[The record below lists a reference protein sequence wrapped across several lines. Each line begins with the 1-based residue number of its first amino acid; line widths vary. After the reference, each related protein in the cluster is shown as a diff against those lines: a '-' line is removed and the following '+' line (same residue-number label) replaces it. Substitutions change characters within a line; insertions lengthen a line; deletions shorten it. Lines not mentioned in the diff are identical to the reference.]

1 MLTFYLQLLL
11 ILGAATGLACWCGWG
26 IARLALPDALQPYR
40 ALLTPLLGYALVLVV
55 GYWFVW
61 TVSGLAPALVVLL
74 LATGTLNVL
83 AWRRAGPP
91 QLGAA
96 RAHLPI
102 LLLVFA
108 TLLVGIA
115 PLLHYGHPAVIGGGW
130 DIETALPTAR
140 YLERGPIAA
149 IATAAPNPLRDLVR
163 DPPRIGKTVGFA
175 VWQGSLDIL
184 TQVEA
189 ILTFTPLLAWL
200 RALGVLA
207 VYVLLR
213 ATLGLRRG
221 PALLGAA
228 LTSAGALLLWIG
240 YFNFEKQ
247 MAAWPLIPLGLLIGV
262 AAVEQLAS
270 PTTDDRRPTTDD
282 RRPTT
287 DDQPPTME
295 SRAGLHSSFVFHP
308 SSRIGMALL
317 AAITLAALPVAYYP
331 ALTLW
336 VPLAAGLA
344 LAILIEQARTPAR
357 LGGRAIPRLLLATVA
372 LVILTAIISAPAI
385 LDYWHGFAYRYNEQL
400 TTLGVFF
407 YIPATDIL
415 GLTPYLHGQAEP
427 PPLSIWAQAGL
438 AAFGLLALS
447 GLLLPATTDDRRPTT
462 DEPDGQSPVPS
473 LQSPVPSLRWWG
485 MLLGALAYLAWLRWW
500 QQYPYAYMK
509 GAAYAGFVFMGLAAA
524 GWQALTALQG
534 QLRESQTKD
543 ATLGVQPSSKP
554 SRAWR
559 FLSLSGALIVVTPLL
574 LAIPIIA
581 SQVQIVS
588 RHWDAPGLYPA
599 DFPALLDL
607 RARIP
612 AGSTVTLA
620 DDGRTE
626 GVTSGLAAYV
636 LDHTIVWGRV
646 KTGYTTAGGGAPDAI
661 GAYALLP
668 IGEDPSLYGYGIPI
682 WRGGS
687 YALYQ
692 RPAGVLA
699 QLRPEYILAPGQSLA
714 LAVGDQQLA
723 LGADELPAGQ
733 SRRLVLTVAALREA
747 AISLDAT
754 AFAIPAGG
762 AQVQIAALPTGP
774 ARAIRNTGTTPI
786 LLRSVTLAE
795 IGDLTADTV
804 TPLRSALVT
813 SAHATADDQ
822 SITTTLETRLPDGGP
837 LTLALDI
844 WDRGRGL
851 HYGWYGV
858 ELGTSAGIQTTTF
871 DLDIARGE
879 ARASAGDG
887 TALPFGAQ
895 FGGLQAGDYSARLQV
910 SAGAAALAGSGDLFS
925 FHVGD
930 DQSISDI
937 QTAALPF
944 LMTMTDRPPQPL
956 DLRVGD
962 DIRLHGYA
970 IDKTSARPG
979 DALLLTLWWQAQAA
993 VGDQRSVL
1001 VQLLDRNGV
1010 IVAQADGPP
1019 ARGSRPTSRWQAGE
1033 TVIDARQIALPA
1045 DLPAGEYTLVFG
1057 MYRWPS
1063 LERLQMH
1070 RGATRQADDVA
1081 RVLITI
1087 IR

>member
-1 MLTFYLQLLL
+1 VLIFYLQLLL
-11 ILGAATGLACWCGWG
+11 ILGAATVLAGWCGWG

-40 ALLTPLLGYALVLVV
+40 MLLTPLLGYALVIVV

-61 TVSGLAPALVVLL
+61 TISGLAPALLVLL
-74 LATGTLNVL
+74 LATGALNIL
-83 AWRRAGPP
+83 AWRRIGPP
-91 QLGAA
+91 QIGAA
-96 RAHLPI
+96 REHVPI
-102 LLLVFA
+102 LLIAFV
-108 TLLVGIA
+108 TLLVSIA

-184 TQVEA
+184 MQAEA
-189 ILTFTPLLAWL
+189 LLTFTPLLAWL

-262 AAVEQLAS
+262 AAVEQLAGL
-270 PTTDDRRPTTDD
+270 TQDDRRTTASQASLPSSAV
-282 RRPTT
+282 RRP
-287 DDQPPTME
+287 P
-295 SRAGLHSSFVFHP
+295 
-308 SSRIGMALL
+308 SRIGGALL
-317 AAITLAALPVAYYP
+317 AAITLAALAVAYYP

-344 LAILIEQARTPAR
+344 AAMLIEHVRKPKVIA
-357 LGGRAIPRLLLATVA
+357 RLLLAAVA
-372 LVILTAIISAPAI
+372 LVALTAIVAAPAL

-407 YIPATDIL
+407 YIPASDIL
-415 GLTPYLHGQAEP
+415 GLTPYLHGQTEP
-427 PPLSIWAQAGL
+427 SPLSIWVLAGL
-438 AAFGLLALS
+438 AAFGLLALAALLVPTKDEGRTTND
-447 GLLLPATTDDRRPTT
+447 GLAKLPSSSFR
-462 DEPDGQSPVPS
+462 
-473 LQSPVPSLRWWG
+473 LRWLG

-500 QQYPYAYMK
+500 QQYPYAYLK

-524 GWQALTALQG
+524 GWQALAARIPRRARLVAAL
-534 QLRESQTKD
+534 
-543 ATLGVQPSSKP
+543 A
-554 SRAWR
+554 
-559 FLSLSGALIVVTPLL
+559 PLL
-574 LAIPIIA
+574 LAIPIVA
-581 SQVQIVS
+581 SQVQIVR
-588 RHWDAPGLYPA
+588 RHWNAPGLYPA
-599 DFPALLDL
+599 DVPALLEL

-620 DDGRTE
+620 DDGRTA
-626 GVTSGLAAYV
+626 GVTSGLAAYA
-636 LDHTIVWGRV
+636 LDHTTVWGNV
-646 KTGYTTAGGGAPDAI
+646 KTGYTSSSTGLPDAI
-661 GAYALLP
+661 GEYALLP
-668 IGEDPSLYGYGIPI
+668 IGEDPSLYGYGVPI
-682 WRGGS
+682 WQGGS

-699 QLRPEYILAPGQSLA
+699 QLRPEFILAPGQALA
-714 LAVGDQQLA
+714 LAVGDQHLALESNSLPVGQPRQLA
-723 LGADELPAGQ
+723 
-733 SRRLVLTVAALREA
+733 LTVAALHEA
-747 AISLDAT
+747 TLSLDAT
-754 AFAIPAGG
+754 TFTIPAGG
-762 AQVQIAALPTGP
+762 ARVQIATLPTGP
-774 ARAIRNTGTTPI
+774 ARMIRNSGTTPI
-786 LLRSVTLAE
+786 LLRSITLAE
-795 IGDLTADTV
+795 TDRSRADSV

-813 SAHATADDQ
+813 RANATTDGQ
-822 SITTTLETRLPDGGP
+822 SVTTTLETLLPDGGP

-844 WDRGRGL
+844 WDRQRAL

-858 ELGTSAGIQTTTF
+858 ELGVSAGLQTTTF
-871 DLDIARGE
+871 NLDVARG
-879 ARASAGDG
+879 AAHASASDG

-895 FGGLQAGDYSARLQV
+895 FVGLQAGDYSARLQV
-910 SAGAAALAGSGDLFS
+910 SAGAAALAGSGDLFT

-937 QTAALPF
+937 QTASLPF
-944 LMTMTDRPPQPL
+944 LVTTTDRPPQPL

-962 DIRLHGYA
+962 DIQLQGYA
-970 IDKTSARPG
+970 LDKTSARPG
-979 DALLLTLWWQAQAA
+979 DNLLLTLWWQALAA
-993 VGDQRSVL
+993 PGDERSVL
-1001 VQLLDRNGV
+1001 MQLLDRNGA

-1019 ARGSRPTSRWQAGE
+1019 ARGGRPTSQWQAGE
-1033 TVIDARQIALPA
+1033 TVIDSRQIALPT
-1045 DLPAGEYTLVFG
+1045 DLPAGEYTLIFG

-1063 LERLQMH
+1063 LERLPMH
-1070 RGATRQADDVA
+1070 SGATRQPDDVA
-1081 RVLITI
+1081 RLLITI
-1087 IR
+1087 TR

>member
-1 MLTFYLQLLL
+1 MLYFYLQLLL
-11 ILGAATGLACWCGWG
+11 ILAAATALACWCGWG
-26 IARLALPDALQPYR
+26 IARLALPDALQPYC
-40 ALLTPLLGYALVLVV
+40 ALLTPLLGYALVIVV

-61 TVSGLAPALVVLL
+61 TVSGLVPALLVLL
-74 LATGTLNVL
+74 LATGALNML
-83 AWRRAGPP
+83 AWRRTGPP

-96 RAHLPI
+96 REHLPI
-102 LLLVFA
+102 LLIAFA
-108 TLLVGIA
+108 TLLVSIA

-149 IATAAPNPLRDLVR
+149 IASSAPNPLRDLVH

-184 TQVEA
+184 TQIEA

-207 VYVLLR
+207 VYVLFR

-228 LTSAGALLLWIG
+228 LTSAGTLLLWID

-262 AAVEQLAS
+262 AAVEQLAGLTNDEGR
-270 PTTDDRRPTTDD
+270 TTKARTNHP
-282 RRPTT
+282 
-287 DDQPPTME
+287 
-295 SRAGLHSSFVFHP
+295 LSFVVRPP
-308 SSRIGMALL
+308 SRLGVALL

-344 LAILIEQARTPAR
+344 AAVLIEQAGKALTPQPPLPLRQAR
-357 LGGRAIPRLLLATVA
+357 GSNDLPSPVATGEGPGARAFPAIPRLLLATVA
-372 LVILTAIISAPAI
+372 LATITAIISTPTI
-385 LDYWHGFAYRYNEQL
+385 IDYWHGFAFRYNEQL

-415 GLTPYLHGQAEP
+415 GLTPYLHGQPEP
-427 PPLSIWAQAGL
+427 TSTPPLALIGL
-438 AAFGLLALS
+438 AAFGLLALAA
-447 GLLLPATTDDRRPTT
+447 LLAPATTDDRRWTMG
-462 DEPDGQSPVPS
+462 DEAPS
-473 LQSPVPSLRWWG
+473 SSSIVLHRSSSFRLRWWG
-485 MLLGALAYLAWLRWW
+485 MLLGALAYLAWLRWS
-500 QQYPYAYMK
+500 QQYPYAYLK

-524 GWQALTALQG
+524 GWQALAARIPGRARLVAAL
-534 QLRESQTKD
+534 
-543 ATLGVQPSSKP
+543 A
-554 SRAWR
+554 
-559 FLSLSGALIVVTPLL
+559 PLL
-574 LAIPIIA
+574 LAIPIVA
-581 SQVQIVS
+581 SQAQIVGL
-588 RHWDAPGLYPA
+588 HWAGPGLYPA
-599 DFPALLDL
+599 DFPALLEL
-607 RARIP
+607 RTRIP

-626 GVTSGLAAYV
+626 GVTSGLAAYA
-636 LDHTIVWGRV
+636 LDHTTVWGRV
-646 KTGYTTAGGGAPDAI
+646 KTGYTTAGGGPPDAI
-661 GAYALLP
+661 GEYALLP
-668 IGEDPSLYGYGIPI
+668 IGEDPTLYGYDVPI

-692 RPAGVLA
+692 RPPGVLA

-714 LAVGDQQLA
+714 LAVGSEHLA
-723 LGADELPAGQ
+723 LDAGALPAGQ
-733 SRRLVLTVAALREA
+733 PRQLDLTVAALHEA
-747 AISLDAT
+747 SISLDDT
-754 AFAIPAGG
+754 VFTIPAGG
-762 AQVQIAALPTGP
+762 ARVQIAALPTGP
-774 ARAIRNTGTTPI
+774 ARTIRNSGATPI

-795 IGDLTADTV
+795 TGAATANTV

-813 SAHATADDQ
+813 SASASANGQ
-822 SITTTLETRLPDGGP
+822 SVMTTIETWLPDGGP

-844 WDRGRGL
+844 WDRSRAL

-858 ELGTSAGIQTTTF
+858 ELGAGAGIQTTT
-871 DLDIARGE
+871 LNLNLARGE
-879 ARASAGDG
+879 AQASASDG

-895 FGGLQAGDYSARLQV
+895 FAGLQAGEYSARLQV

-930 DQSISDI
+930 DRSISEI
-937 QTAALPF
+937 QTAGLPF
-944 LMTMTDRPPQPL
+944 LVTMTDRPPQRL

-962 DIRLHGYA
+962 DMRLLGYA

-979 DALLLTLWWQAQAA
+979 DNLLLTLWWQAQAA
-993 VGDQRSVL
+993 PGDARSVL
-1001 VQLLDRNGV
+1001 VQLLDHNGA

-1019 ARGSRPTSRWQAGE
+1019 AHGGRPTSQWQAGD
-1033 TVIDARQIALPA
+1033 TVIDSRPVALPA
-1045 DLPAGEYTLVFG
+1045 DLAAGEYTLVFG

-1070 RGATRQADDVA
+1070 SGETRQADDVA
-1081 RVLITI
+1081 RVPLTI
-1087 IR
+1087 AR

>member
-1 MLTFYLQLLL
+1 VLTFYLQLLL
-11 ILGAATGLACWCGWG
+11 ILGGATALASWCGWG
-26 IARLALPDALQPYR
+26 IARLALPSALQPYC
-40 ALLTPLLGYALVLVV
+40 ALLTPLLGYALAMVV

-61 TVSGLAPALVVLL
+61 TISGLAPALLMLL
-74 LATGTLNVL
+74 LACGALNIR
-83 AWRRAGPP
+83 AWRRTGP
-91 QLGAA
+91 LRLAA
-96 RAHLPI
+96 IREHIPI
-102 LLLVFA
+102 LLIAFA
-108 TLLVGIA
+108 TLLVSIA

-149 IATAAPNPLRDLVR
+149 IASAAPNPLRDLVR

-184 TQVEA
+184 TQIEA
-189 ILTFTPLLAWL
+189 ILTFTPLLAGL

-247 MAAWPLIPLGLLIGV
+247 MAAWPLIPLGLLMGV
-262 AAVEQLAS
+262 AAVEQLAL
-270 PTTDDRRPTTDD
+270 PTKDEGQRTNDPA
-282 RRPTT
+282 
-287 DDQPPTME
+287 Q
-295 SRAGLHSSFVFHP
+295 HSSFVLRL
-308 SSRIGMALL
+308 SSIWSTTLL
-317 AAITLAALPVAYYP
+317 AAITLAALAVAYYP

-344 LAILIEQARTPAR
+344 AAILIERARQPGA
-357 LGGRAIPRLLLATVA
+357 LARLLLAALALALLTGLVA
-372 LVILTAIISAPAI
+372 APTL

-400 TTLGVFF
+400 TTLGVFS

-427 PPLSIWAQAGL
+427 PAMSIWATAGL
-438 AAFGLLALS
+438 AAFGLLALA
-447 GLLLPATTDDRRPTT
+447 GLLLPTQDAGRKTK
-462 DEPDGQSPVPS
+462 DEGAIRLSSFVLHLS
-473 LQSPVPSLRWWG
+473 SSYRLRWWG
-485 MLLGALAYLAWLRWW
+485 MLLGTLAYLAWLRWL
-500 QQYPYAYMK
+500 QQYPYAYLK

-524 GWQALTALQG
+524 GWQALATRMPRRAQLVAAL
-534 QLRESQTKD
+534 
-543 ATLGVQPSSKP
+543 A
-554 SRAWR
+554 
-559 FLSLSGALIVVTPLL
+559 PLL
-574 LAIPIIA
+574 LAIPIAA
-581 SQVQIVS
+581 SQAQMVS
-588 RHWDAPGLYPA
+588 RHWQAPGLYPK

-626 GVTSGLAAYV
+626 GVTSGLAAYA
-636 LDHTIVWGRV
+636 LDHTIVWGHV
-646 KTGYTTAGGGAPDAI
+646 KTGYTSATTGLPDAI
-661 GAYALLP
+661 GEYALLP
-668 IGEDPSLYGYGIPI
+668 IGEDPMLYGYGAPI

-692 RPAGVLA
+692 RPPGALA
-699 QLRPEYILAPGQSLA
+699 QLRPEYVLAPGQSLS
-714 LAVGDQQLA
+714 LAVGDQHLA
-723 LGADELPAGQ
+723 LGADSSPAGQ
-733 SRRLVLTVAALREA
+733 TRQLNLVVAALQEA
-747 AISLDAT
+747 SLSLDAT
-754 AFAIPAGG
+754 TFAIPAGG
-762 AQVQIAALPTGP
+762 ARVQIAALPAGP
-774 ARAIRNTGTTPI
+774 ARTLRNSGTTPV
-786 LLRSVTLAE
+786 LLRSVSLAE
-795 IGDLTADTV
+795 SRASSADSV
-804 TPLRSALVT
+804 SPLRSALIT
-813 SAHATADDQ
+813 RANATTDGQ
-822 SITTTLETRLPDGGP
+822 SITTKLETLLPDGGP

-844 WDRGRGL
+844 WDRGRAL

-858 ELGTSAGIQTTTF
+858 ELGASAGIQTTT
-871 DLDIARGE
+871 LNLNVARGE
-879 ARASAGDG
+879 AQASAGDG
-887 TALPFGAQ
+887 TPLPFGAQ
-895 FGGLQAGDYSARLQV
+895 FAGLQPGDYSARLQV

-925 FHVGD
+925 FRVGD
-930 DQSISDI
+930 DDSISEI

-962 DIRLHGYA
+962 DLQLQGYA

-979 DALLLTLWWQAQAA
+979 DNLLLTLWWQAQAA
-993 VGDQRSVL
+993 PGDERSVL
-1001 VQLLDRNGV
+1001 VQLLDHNGA

-1019 ARGSRPTSRWQAGE
+1019 ARGGRPPPQWQAGE
-1033 TVIDARQIALPA
+1033 TVIDSREVGLPA

-1063 LERLQMH
+1063 LERLPMYS
-1070 RGATRQADDVA
+1070 GTARQPDDVA
-1081 RVLITI
+1081 RLSIRVL
-1087 IR
+1087 R

>member
-1 MLTFYLQLLL
+1 VLTFYLQLLL
-11 ILGAATGLACWCGWG
+11 ILGAATALAGWCGWG

-40 ALLTPLLGYALVLVV
+40 ALLTPLLGYALAIVV

-61 TVSGLAPALVVLL
+61 TVSGLVPALLVLL
-74 LATGTLNVL
+74 LATSALNIL
-83 AWRRAGPP
+83 AWRRTSPP
-91 QLGAA
+91 QIGAA
-96 RAHLPI
+96 REHLPI
-102 LLLVFA
+102 LLIAFA

-140 YLERGPIAA
+140 YIERGPIAA

-184 TQVEA
+184 TRVEA

-200 RALGVLA
+200 RALGMLA

-228 LTSAGALLLWIG
+228 LTSASALLLWIG

-262 AAVEQLAS
+262 AAVEQLAK
-270 PTTDDRRPTTDD
+270 PTKDERRTTNDERRTTERRADRPW
-282 RRPTT
+282 
-287 DDQPPTME
+287 
-295 SRAGLHSSFVFHP
+295 SFVLRP
-308 SSRIGMALL
+308 SSRIGVALL
-317 AAITLAALPVAYYP
+317 AAITLAALAVAYYP

-336 VPLAAGLA
+336 VPLAIGLA
-344 LAILIEQARTPAR
+344 VAILIEHARKPQ
-357 LGGRAIPRLLLATVA
+357 AIPRLLLATVA
-372 LVILTAIISAPAI
+372 LATLTAIVAAPAI

-415 GLTPYLHGQAEP
+415 GLTPYLHGQPGP
-427 PPLSIWAQAGL
+427 PPLSIWALAGL
-438 AAFGLLALS
+438 VAFGLLALAALLFPTKDEGRTTNG
-447 GLLLPATTDDRRPTT
+447 GLAAPPSSFVLRPSSPAR
-462 DEPDGQSPVPS
+462 
-473 LQSPVPSLRWWG
+473 LRWCG

-500 QQYPYAYMK
+500 QQYPYAYLK

-524 GWQALTALQG
+524 GWQALVATRGPLGESHIDSTA
-534 QLRESQTKD
+534 
-543 ATLGVQPSSKP
+543 KP
-554 SRAWR
+554 SHSWR
-559 FLSLSGALIVVTPLL
+559 SLRLNSLSGALAVVAPLL
-574 LAIPIIA
+574 LAIPIVA
-581 SQVQIVS
+581 SQAQVVS

-607 RARIP
+607 RTRIP

-626 GVTSGLAAYV
+626 GVTSGLAAYA
-636 LDHTIVWGRV
+636 LDHTIVWGHV
-646 KTGYTTAGGGAPDAI
+646 KTGYTSSTTGLPDAI
-661 GAYALLP
+661 GEYALLP
-668 IGEDPSLYGYGIPI
+668 IGEDPTLYGYGVPS

-714 LAVGDQQLA
+714 LAVGDQHLA
-723 LGADELPAGQ
+723 LGAASLPVGQ
-733 SRRLVLTVAALREA
+733 SRRLDLTVAALHEA
-747 AISLDAT
+747 TISLDAT
-754 AFAIPAGG
+754 SFAIPAGG
-762 AQVQIAALPTGP
+762 ARVRIAALKAGP
-774 ARAIRNTGTTPI
+774 ARTIRNSGTTPI

-795 IGDLTADTV
+795 TDGSSADIV

-813 SAHATADDQ
+813 RANATADGQ
-822 SITTTLETRLPDGGP
+822 SVTTTLETLLPDGGP

-844 WDRGRGL
+844 WDRERAL

-858 ELGTSAGIQTTTF
+858 ELG
-871 DLDIARGE
+871 
-879 ARASAGDG
+879 ASAGLQTTRFNLDVARGTAQASASDG

-895 FGGLQAGDYSARLQV
+895 FVGLQAGDYSARLQV
-910 SAGAAALAGSGDLFS
+910 SAGAAALAGSGDLFT

-937 QTAALPF
+937 QTASLPF
-944 LMTMTDRPPQPL
+944 LVTMTDRPPQPL
-956 DLRVGD
+956 NLRVGD
-962 DIRLHGYA
+962 DIQLQGYA

-979 DALLLTLWWQAQAA
+979 DNLLLTLWWQALAA
-993 VGDQRSVL
+993 PGDERSVL
-1001 VQLLDRNGV
+1001 VQLLDGNGAV
-1010 IVAQADGPP
+1010 AAQADGPP
-1019 ARGSRPTSRWQAGE
+1019 ARGGRPTSQWQTGE
-1033 TVIDARQIALPA
+1033 TVIDSRQVALPA

-1057 MYRWPS
+1057 MYHWPS
-1063 LERLQMH
+1063 LERLPMH
-1070 RGATRQADDVA
+1070 SGATRQADDVA
-1081 RVLITI
+1081 RLPITI

>member
-1 MLTFYLQLLL
+1 MPYFYLQLLL
-11 ILGAATGLACWCGWG
+11 ILGAATALACWCGWG

-40 ALLTPLLGYALVLVV
+40 ALLTPLLGYALTMVV

-61 TVSGLAPALVVLL
+61 TVSGLTPALLVLL
-74 LATGTLNVL
+74 LATGVLNVL

-91 QLGAA
+91 QIGVA

-102 LLLVFA
+102 LLIVFA

-140 YLERGPIAA
+140 YLERGPITA
-149 IATAAPNPLRDLVR
+149 IATAAPNPLRDLVH

-184 TQVEA
+184 MQVEA

-213 ATLGLRRG
+213 ATLGLRRA

-228 LTSAGALLLWIG
+228 LTSAGALLLWID

-247 MAAWPLIPLGLLIGV
+247 IAAWPLIPLGLLIGV
-262 AAVEQLAS
+262 AAVEQLADEDKE
-270 PTTDDRRPTTDD
+270 TRRERDQETVSNLLVSQP
-282 RRPTT
+282 RR
-287 DDQPPTME
+287 
-295 SRAGLHSSFVFHP
+295 SSIV
-308 SSRIGMALL
+308 GVALL

-336 VPLAAGLA
+336 APLAAGLA
-344 LAILIEQARTPAR
+344 TAILIEQACAPGKETLTPDPSPVATGEGR
-357 LGGRAIPRLLLATVA
+357 KLLPLSRRNGRGGWGVRAILRLLLATLA
-372 LVILTAIISAPAI
+372 LAALTAIVSAPAI

-400 TTLGVFF
+400 TTLGIFF

-415 GLTPYLHGQAEP
+415 GLTPYLHGQSEQA
-427 PPLSIWAQAGL
+427 PLSPWALVGM
-438 AAFGLLALS
+438 AAFGLLALAA
-447 GLLLPATTDDRRPTT
+447 LLLPIVDQHATRSNTQHATHNTQPGARFSIFNS
-462 DEPDGQSPVPS
+462 G
-473 LQSPVPSLRWWG
+473 LRWWG

-500 QQYPYAYMK
+500 QQYPYAYLK

-524 GWQALTALQG
+524 GWQALAARIPGRARLVAAL
-534 QLRESQTKD
+534 
-543 ATLGVQPSSKP
+543 A
-554 SRAWR
+554 
-559 FLSLSGALIVVTPLL
+559 PLL

-581 SQVQIVS
+581 SQAQIVS
-588 RHWDAPGLYPA
+588 RHWNAQGLYPA

-620 DDGRTE
+620 DDRRTA
-626 GVTSGLAAYV
+626 GVTSGLAAYA
-636 LDHTIVWGRV
+636 LDHTTVWGHV
-646 KTGYTTAGGGAPDAI
+646 KTGYTAATTGLPDAI
-661 GAYALLP
+661 GEYALLP
-668 IGEDPSLYGYGIPI
+668 IGEDPTPYGYGVPI
-682 WRGGS
+682 WHGGS

-692 RPAGVLA
+692 RPPGVLA

-714 LAVGDQQLA
+714 LAVGDQHLA
-723 LGADELPAGQ
+723 LSVDALPVGQ
-733 SRRLVLTVAALREA
+733 SRRLDLIVAALHEA
-747 AISLDAT
+747 AISLDDT
-754 AFAIPAGG
+754 TFAIPAGG
-762 AQVQIAALPTGP
+762 ARLRVAALPTGP
-774 ARAIRNTGTTPI
+774 ARAIRNRGATPI

-795 IGDLTADTV
+795 TDGSVANTV
-804 TPLRSALVT
+804 TPLRSALV
-813 SAHATADDQ
+813 ARANATAAGQ
-822 SITTTLETRLPDGGP
+822 SVTTTLETLLPDGGP

-844 WDRGRGL
+844 WDRERAL

-858 ELGTSAGIQTTTF
+858 ELGTGAGIQTTTLNL
-871 DLDIARGE
+871 DLARGA
-879 ARASAGDG
+879 ARASASDG

-895 FGGLQAGDYSARLQV
+895 FAGLQAGDYSARLQV
-910 SAGAAALAGSGDLFS
+910 SAGAAALAGSGDLFT

-930 DQSISDI
+930 DQSISEI
-937 QTAALPF
+937 QTASLPF
-944 LMTMTDRPPQPL
+944 LVTMTDRPPQLL

-962 DIRLHGYA
+962 DIQLQGYA

-979 DALLLTLWWQAQAA
+979 DNLLLTLWWQAQAA
-993 VGDQRSVL
+993 PGDERSVL
-1001 VQLLDRNGV
+1001 VQLLDRTGA

-1019 ARGSRPTSRWQAGE
+1019 ARGGRPTSQWQAGDR
-1033 TVIDARQIALPA
+1033 VIDSRQIALPA

-1063 LERLQMH
+1063 LERLPMH
-1070 RGATRQADDVA
+1070 SDATRQTDDVA
-1081 RVLITI
+1081 RVPITI
-1087 IR
+1087 TR